1 MAKPKASVVSP
12 GKYSVVVRRHT
23 GLLIIGLT
31 KWRTVT
37 GSPEQLD
44 EELRRDQRHNWIL
57 GWWSWYG
64 WLLNLLAIRHN
75 NKARRELRRLV
86 ADNRQSNAAASG

>member
-1 MAKPKASVVSP
+1 MAKAKASVISP
-12 GKYSVVVRRHT
+12 GMYSVVVRSHT

-37 GSPEQLD
+37 GSAQQLED
-44 EELRRDQRHNWIL
+44 ALRQSQLHNWVL

-64 WLLNLLAIRHN
+64 WIFNLLSIRHN
-75 NKARRELRRLV
+75 GKARRELRRLV
-86 ADNRQSNAAASG
+86 LANAR

>member
-1 MAKPKASVVSP
+1 MAKPKASIVSP

-23 GLLIIGLT
+23 GLLIFWLT
-31 KWRTVT
+31 KWRTFT
-37 GSPEQLD
+37 GSLAQLE
-44 EELRRDQRHNWIL
+44 EELRRAQRHNWIL
-57 GWWSWYG
+57 GWWSWFS

-86 ADNRQSNAAASG
+86 ANNR